1 MTSGFGFVAKFWGGA
16 LDIGKASNHGAT
28 KESGREEDQ
37 DELLYSPV
45 ILTSPTCTQR
55 RAERSGGQIC
65 AALCIRDWEQNGC
78 TLLSLALWGKFLLC
92 PPLASS
98 PPPFVLHCFE
108 CAKASR
114 GSAPLGGGFGKC
126 EEKWARLLVRRNETG
141 PGRLGNDLVSELTLT
156 GQRTIL
162 DDCDCSRHYGRD
174 NQVSHQIGES

>member
-1 MTSGFGFVAKFWGGA
+1 MARQ
-16 LDIGKASNHGAT
+16 AT
-28 KESGREEDQ
+28 MGERGESGREEGQ
-37 DELLYSPV
+37 DKLLYSPV
-45 ILTSPTCTQR
+45 ILPVPL
-55 RAERSGGQIC
+55 ARSAGPSGQIC

-92 PPLASS
+92 PPPLLPLS
-98 PPPFVLHCFE
+98 PPFVLHCFE

-141 PGRLGNDLVSELTLT
+141 PGRLVRRWGTDRGTHLVSELTLT

-162 DDCDCSRHYGRD
+162 DDCDCSRPRR
-174 NQVSHQIGES
+174 